1 MGDRLRKWRLD
12 RSRLQSE
19 IAERLG
25 ADQCTITNWELNRT
39 APALLHLLTRIL
51 VLINFEPT
59 PATKGVK
66 RFSAFPTNPPKS

>member
-12 RSRLQSE
+12 RSPLQSE

-25 ADQCTITNWELNRT
+25 VDQSTITNSELNRT
-39 APALLHLLTRIL
+39 APALHLLPRIL

-59 PATKGVK
+59 PSATKGGQAI
-66 RFSAFPTNPPKS
+66 FGLTH